1 MGRNKSWIWA
11 ALVVAMLLLVVA
23 EGKKEEKKEKI
34 CNKGWECKNS
44 KFCCNE
50 TITDYFQVYQ
60 FENLFSKRN
69 YPVAHAVGFWDYQ
82 AFIIAA
88 AEYEPLG
95 FGTTGGKN
103 MGMKEVAAFLGH
115 VGSKTSC
122 KLPFTFLLC
131 QFFSFLLFDFS
142 LGVLTQIFK
151 KVTRSNS
158 LTCTILFE
166 HVYRRIWCSYWWSFS
181 MGSVLQP

>member
-1 MGRNKSWIWA
+1 M
-11 ALVVAMLLLVVA
+11 AMLLLVVA
-23 EGKKEEKKEKI
+23 EGKKEEKKDKV

-50 TITDYFQVYQ
+50 TITDFFQVYQ

-69 YPVAHAVGFWDYQ
+69 VPIAHAVGFWDYQ
-82 AFIIAA
+82 AFITAA

-122 KLPFTFLLC
+122 MFSITFLLY
-131 QFFSFLLFDFS
+131 QLYSLNFVFLCL
-142 LGVLTQIFK
+142 
-151 KVTRSNS
+151 
-158 LTCTILFE
+158 C
-166 HVYRRIWCSYWWSFS
+166 
-181 MGSVLQP
+181 